1 MKTKIK
7 IQEPIKTKLNKINY
21 QNTFNQKI
29 KPRNGRFREND
40 YRMKNYYNRNDNSN
54 NISYEVSKN
63 KITKIMLIKDPNQ
76 IQNFG
81 FSERNPNNQI
91 INKEPNNKPNN
102 NVSNIYQNDKKN
114 KYEIKIENKK
124 IIDEIAQNQINVNNY
139 NKKILSR
146 PKSII
151 KNNNDHNII
160 NNENN
165 QKRFIRSKTNN
176 RNNISKKQPYTKI
189 CFNIFDKL
197 LKMISNISDIKD
209 YFSNSKKEVIKK
221 CIDAYKNGLTYIL
234 YLINNNRLSSENELN
249 KFVENFIKQNS
260 LDENGE
266 LSDIQYVEPIINYIY
281 KKINNELT
289 KVKQTENNAI
299 SRKFYDENPSFE
311 FMKNHNSII
320 SDLFLGIFNKEVMC
334 QSHKKEICK
343 KEIFYVIDFDL
354 KEIHDFTCFNYYFC
368 KDNKTEKKSYCDSC
382 FFETIKIEKKYIY
395 SPPIIITLVL
405 SNTENYKLDL
415 QKEINISKFIA
426 DKSKNLF
433 TGIYDLISTLYMT
446 RKERKFIIHSE
457 SIENNNQPSDN
468 YSNAIPIM
476 LLYQMREHPDN
487 IKLTLRFQNGFP
499 PKDIT
504 LNKRNNIKEVKQQ
517 ISNKFNL
524 DIKKFVILING
535 NRTEEN
541 EILSKYLKDINDV
554 GIIFIDRN

>member
-1 MKTKIK
+1 MI
-7 IQEPIKTKLNKINY
+7 
-21 QNTFNQKI
+21 FVD
-29 KPRNGRFREND
+29 GRFREND

-354 KEIHDFTCFNYYFC
+354 KEIHDFTSDINNLQILTPIINVDFCFNYYFC